1 MGRPDQDENDQE
13 RSIRAGVRATSVSR
27 TNDLPPPRM
36 GSSHPWEVAQP
47 GGCQALYRHIR
58 KGVAGVLWRSVLG
71 PASPVWPEWVGTER
85 GTLRPVSPSPPL
97 PPCVRL
103 SPHTATPGEDFR
115 HLGSADLS
123 ETSPAL
129 TPYGTSSEDGYFAH
143 LSRCGPSPCTRLSRA
158 PSTMTTLTLSRRLGG
173 FRSCFQP
180 PTSALLPIV

>member
-1 MGRPDQDENDQE
+1 LKRANGSGGRMSGAGASSSSTNTQDTNAGQYRLTKLLAGE
-13 RSIRAGVRATSVSR
+13 RQNICAVGDDGVGRDRARYLAARLSI
-27 TNDLPPPRM
+27 
-36 GSSHPWEVAQP
+36 
-47 GGCQALYRHIR
+47 
-58 KGVAGVLWRSVLG
+58 
-71 PASPVWPEWVGTER
+71 
-85 GTLRPVSPSPPL
+85 PPL

-103 SPHTATPGEDFR
+103 SPHTATPGEDFWR
-115 HLGSADLS
+115 LGSADLS

-180 PTSALLPIV
+180 PTSALLTIV

>member
-1 MGRPDQDENDQE
+1 MYLLVEWRPSESTCTVD
-13 RSIRAGVRATSVSR
+13 
-27 TNDLPPPRM
+27 
-36 GSSHPWEVAQP
+36 
-47 GGCQALYRHIR
+47 ALY
-58 KGVAGVLWRSVLG
+58 LWQ
-71 PASPVWPEWVGTER
+71 SPHAAQQVILPFLDNSTTWRAIEHRAIVEWVGTER

-180 PTSALLPIV
+180 PTSALLTIV